1 MFVRNHESGW
11 VVHARAKIN
20 LALEII
26 GRRADGYHQLET
38 LLTAVRWYDS
48 LRMDPAED
56 FSLAIHRCEPTAWS
70 RGLPVPAG
78 EQNLVYRAIHRL
90 AQASGHPPTGRFKL
104 VKRIPS
110 QAGLG
115 GGSSDAAAALALANT
130 AWKLNYPA
138 RRLADVG
145 AEVGVDVPF
154 FLEPGAAIGTDRG
167 DQLERVDL
175 PSGMPVVIVQPS
187 EGLATE
193 RVYQALGIER
203 ETTVEGAAGRCRAL
217 AHALSTGA
225 SVRQWQN
232 LVRNGLQQAAELLT
246 ESIERVKTSLARL
259 PVLAHQMTGSGSG
272 YFALCRTWREATRT
286 AAYLRGQTG
295 QVVVATRTCP

>member
-26 GRRADGYHQLET
+26 GRRTDGYHQLET

-48 LRMDPAED
+48 LRMVPAD
-56 FSLAIHRCEPTAWS
+56 SFSLTIRRAEPSPWA
-70 RGLPVPAG
+70 RQLPVPAD
-78 EQNLVYRAIHRL
+78 EQNLVYRALHQL
-90 AQASGHPPTGRFKL
+90 AKASGHPPTGRFEL

-115 GGSSDAAAALALANT
+115 GGSSDAAATLLLANK
-130 AWKLNYPA
+130 AWNLGYPVS
-138 RRLADVG
+138 RLSEVA

-154 FLEPGAAIGTDRG
+154 FLEPGPGIGSGRG
-167 DQLERVDL
+167 DQLERVDI
-175 PSGMPVVIVQPS
+175 PSGMPLVIAQPADPLS
-187 EGLATE
+187 TQ
-193 RVYQALGIER
+193 RVYEALGLER
-203 ETTVEGAAGRCRAL
+203 GTTLEPRGDCRSLAEAL
-217 AHALSTGA
+217 ASGA
-225 SVRQWQN
+225 PPARWQH
-232 LVRNGLQQAAELLT
+232 LVRNGLQHAAELLT
-246 ESIERVKTSLARL
+246 ESMGRMKKLLARL

-272 YFALCRTWREATRT
+272 YFALCRTWREATRM

-295 QVVVATRTCP
+295 QLVVATRTCP